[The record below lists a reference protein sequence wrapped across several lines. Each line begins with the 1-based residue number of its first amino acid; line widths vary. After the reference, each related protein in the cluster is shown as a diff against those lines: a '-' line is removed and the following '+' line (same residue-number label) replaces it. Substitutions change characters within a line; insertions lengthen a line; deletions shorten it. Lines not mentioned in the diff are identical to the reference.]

1 MPLLLEWRKE
11 KHFSCVCVVETVSL
25 LVLLLLLLSLFL
37 CSFLLPSDYN
47 FFGLLLVQWER
58 PPRVPIVGVPAT
70 SGGRC
75 VLEEAEWR
83 VIAVLLLK
91 MYVRMACESRWRG
104 ADVDAHEGRYFVW

>member
-1 MPLLLEWRKE
+1 MPLLLEWREE
-11 KHFSCVCVVETVSL
+11 KHFSCVCAEETVL
-25 LVLLLLLLSLFL
+25 LLLLLLLLLSLFL

-91 MYVRMACESRWRG
+91 MYVRMACEI
-104 ADVDAHEGRYFVW
+104 